1 MVKGGCFNLI
11 FGRDEMILKPEDPHQ
26 MFFTSRADLV
36 ASEELVLVIDEVVNR
51 LDLRPLYQ
59 LWSESGRGFYDP
71 AMMLK
76 ILFFTYCEGE
86 RRSREIAKRIRYDIR
101 YQYFAGSRRPK
112 FRSICRFRVISPA
125 LLAGYFVEIVR
136 ICQDLA
142 LTDNSLLAIDG
153 TKLKASASRKRTIKR
168 KDLDRLRERYR
179 QMLSEDAVLDEREL
193 AAGDGSDD
201 EPDEGDSSSE
211 KKAFSSLELKKRVE
225 AAIKRLSEGE
235 REVNLTD
242 GDAKLMKTSDG
253 GIRPA
258 FNAQVAVEANQ
269 IIVAADISQNA
280 DDGASLAPMIEQSR
294 KNLEEDEDTIL
305 ADGGYYSASNMQY
318 IEAEKLDVYMP
329 MGKCHGQCRGK
340 FSADDFRYEESE
352 DCFICPA
359 GQRLKYI
366 YSRIR
371 DGVRKR
377 IYRCARSKCRVCD
390 YKMGCTKDKYR
401 ALEISEVW
409 KSEQAMKQKLS
420 SAEGA
425 ALYGRRK
432 VLVEPVF
439 GNMKFNLGFGRFLLR
454 GLERVKGEF
463 LLMCIAHNLKKIAR
477 QTSHLRPALAQN
489 SSHFLSFYSQ
499 IDLIFVRIIKMIIPK
514 ENSITKLKFA

>member
-1 MVKGGCFNLI
+1 
-11 FGRDEMILKPEDPHQ
+11 MILKAEDPHQ
-26 MFFTSRADLV
+26 IFFASRADLV
-36 ASEELVLVIDEVVNR
+36 AGEELVLVIDEVVNR

-76 ILFFTYCEGE
+76 ILFFTYCDGE
-86 RRSREIAKRIRYDIR
+86 RRSREIAKRICYDIR

-142 LTDNSLLAIDG
+142 LTDTSLLAIDG
-153 TKLKASASRKRTIKR
+153 TKLKASASRRRTMKP
-168 KDLDRLRERYR
+168 KDLDKLRERYR
-179 QMLSEDAVLDEREL
+179 QMLSEDALLDEQEL

-211 KKAFSSLELKKRVE
+211 KKAFSSQELKRRVE

-235 REVNLTD
+235 SEVNLTD

-269 IIVAADISQNA
+269 IIVAADISQSA

-294 KNLEEDEDTIL
+294 KNLEENEGIIL

-318 IEAEKLDVYMP
+318 IESEKLDIYMP
-329 MGKCHGQCRGK
+329 MGMSHGQCGGR
-340 FSADDFRYEESE
+340 FSSDDFKYEELE

-366 YSRIR
+366 YCRLR

-390 YKMGCTKDKYR
+390 YKMGCTKGEYR
-401 ALEISEVW
+401 GLEISEVW
-409 KSEQAMKQKLS
+409 KAEQALKEKLS
-420 SAEGA
+420 SAKGA
-425 ALYGRRK
+425 NLYGRRK

-439 GNMKFNLGFGRFLLR
+439 GNMKFNLSFGRFLLR
-454 GLERVKGEF
+454 GLEKVKGEF
-463 LLMCIAHNLKKIAR
+463 MLMCMAHNLKKIAR
-477 QTSHLRPALAQN
+477 QMSHLRPVMNQN
-489 SSHFLSFYSQ
+489 KINPSKLGSFLYC
-499 IDLIFVRIIKMIIPK
+499 IFVKIIKFRFENQNLIPK
-514 ENSITKLKFA
+514 AIFA